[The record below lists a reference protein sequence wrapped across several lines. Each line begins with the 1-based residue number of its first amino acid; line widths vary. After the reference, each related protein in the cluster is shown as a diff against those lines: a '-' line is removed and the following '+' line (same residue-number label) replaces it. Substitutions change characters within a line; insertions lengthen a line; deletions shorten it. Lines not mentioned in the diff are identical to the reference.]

1 MVMVKTIAMPC
12 HAMAM
17 AMCMGMPEAKAKA
30 KVLAKGRKGQA
41 IYFGKT
47 NFR

>member
-1 MVMVKTIAMPC
+1 MPC

-41 IYFGKT
+41 TYFGKT
-47 NFR
+47 HFR